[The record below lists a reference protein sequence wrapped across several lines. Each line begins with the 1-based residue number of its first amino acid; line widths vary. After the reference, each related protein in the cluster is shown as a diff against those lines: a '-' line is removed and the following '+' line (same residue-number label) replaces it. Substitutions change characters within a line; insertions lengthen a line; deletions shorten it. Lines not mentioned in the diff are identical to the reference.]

1 MLNYISLHSIVGVK
15 HLVLILLGLGLVGCV
30 VAIMRTGSRDSRAQ
44 IWASLCVGVITGAA
58 VTLGVLVVQQW
69 LAEASAAALWR
80 ANMQAAPSL
89 PGFTPAGHSLRGL
102 VFSGKDL
109 HDAELYK
116 AHLEGLKL
124 RDTNLLGADLRG
136 AYLQR
141 ANLIGADLR
150 TAELDGAHL
159 QGANL
164 QAARLDFASVEH
176 AASFAGAHADAATCW
191 PAGFL
196 ELSIARGIIAVP
208 YDNGQGQKI
217 TIPGRESPHCL
228 TPRQPLPALRG

>member
-1 MLNYISLHSIVGVK
+1 MLDYISLHSIVGVK
-15 HLVLILLGLGLVGCV
+15 HLVLILLGFGLAGCV
-30 VAIMRTGSRDSRAQ
+30 VAVTRADSHDSRTQ
-44 IWASLCVGVITGAA
+44 IWASLSVGVMTGAA

-69 LAEASAAALWR
+69 LVDANAAALWR
-80 ANMQAAPSL
+80 ANVQAAASI

-136 AYLQR
+136 AHLQS

-150 TAELDGAHL
+150 TADLTGAHL

-164 QAARLDFASVEH
+164 KAARFDFASVEH
-176 AASFAGAHADAATCW
+176 AASFAGAYADEATCW

-196 ELSIARGIIAVP
+196 DLPIAREIIAMP
-208 YDNGQGQKI
+208 YDNGKGHK
-217 TIPGRESPHCL
+217 TTLPGREYPNCL
-228 TPRQPLPALRG
+228 KPRVPLRALNG